1 MILYDNNKISFYESI
16 TALSALELTVILRE
30 HNNVLDLWEIVRLMK
45 EQ

>member
-1 MILYDNNKISFYESI
+1 MILYDNNKITV

-45 EQ
+45 DQ